1 MARSKSGTADE
12 EPFPPP
18 PPDEDGARGIGTASV
33 SAFAYDKVGLLT
45 LRPTWLLRKRSSV
58 LSPVGGRGGRFVDAT
73 LLSVAVAPV
82 TSEEAL
88 CLPCRCGPLPAAL
101 TAGRTD
107 STDEEEDEEDEDEDD
122 EEDEPLEDELDELL
136 LLSEEL
142 GISVVLYYFFSIYAE
157 GVGSPRL
164 DVFFC
169 GVASNCTENFRKSP
183 HAWLFWFFTCEVEE
197 GVGIRH
203 ESK

>member
-1 MARSKSGTADE
+1 M
-12 EPFPPP
+12 
-18 PPDEDGARGIGTASV
+18 

-73 LLSVAVAPV
+73 LLSAAVAAV

-101 TAGRTD
+101 TAGRTE
-107 STDEEEDEEDEDEDD
+107 SADEDEEDEEDEDEDD

-136 LLSEEL
+136 SEEL
-142 GISVVLYYFFSIYAE
+142 GISVVLYF
-157 GVGSPRL
+157 L
-164 DVFFC
+164 FFC
-169 GVASNCTENFRKSP
+169 CCFNLC
-183 HAWLFWFFTCEVEE
+183 
-197 GVGIRH
+197 
-203 ESK
+203 